1 MPGFDG
7 MGPMGMGPMTGG
19 RRGFCAIPYEGYGP
33 YGYGFQAPYYP
44 PTGMYPFY
52 SQPFYGP
59 VFGAGR
65 GGILW
70 GGGMGRG
77 MGMMSPTPPPPQ
89 AMSKEQ
95 EIQMLKEQT
104 QVLEDQL
111 KMIGQRIEELSKK
124 GN

>member
-1 MPGFDG
+1 
-7 MGPMGMGPMTGG
+7 
-19 RRGFCAIPYEGYGP
+19 
-33 YGYGFQAPYYP
+33 
-44 PTGMYPFY
+44 MYPFY
-52 SQPFYGP
+52 SQTFYGP

-77 MGMMSPTPPPPQ
+77 MGMMSPPPPQ

-124 GN
+124 GS